1 MVLSKPF
8 YAAGGVLLDT
18 ACFKALK
25 KQNGERFLNE
35 NSLPDLYYQIFA
47 KTHFLQPPF
56 PTPCEPVCDG
66 WEQGIEA
73 GKGKHLRVASPTE
86 HRCRKRFLPARYICT
101 LIRMTH

>member
-47 KTHFLQPPF
+47 KRHFLQPPF

-66 WEQGIEA
+66 WEQGTS
-73 GKGKHLRVASPTE
+73 GQ
-86 HRCRKRFLPARYICT
+86 HRPLSTAAVKDFCQPGIFVL
-101 LIRMTH
+101 